1 MKKMIRLLPMALAAL
16 LTVNS
21 CSTKDDTAN
30 GMAKMEVH
38 LVDAPGDFKAVVLDV
53 QQVQIHVDDDNDES
67 KWQPLTLLKAGQY
80 NVLDFVNGRSAL
92 LASADFPPGRISQ
105 IRLILG
111 PNNYVITHDGTHYD
125 LKTPSGQT
133 SGVKL
138 KIDADLTRDVT
149 YTLLLDFNVAKSIV
163 ERGKATKADK
173 DRFLLKPVIRTITTA
188 VAGGIKGSV
197 TPATAQP
204 QVLAI
209 RTSAT
214 PNDTLS
220 TFADATGGFLL
231 RGVPSGTYRVEFF
244 APTPLKTVV
253 RTGITV
259 TNDRIT
265 DLGSI
270 DLK

>member
-1 MKKMIRLLPMALAAL
+1 MKKMIRLLPLALAAL
-16 LTVNS
+16 LTASS
-21 CSTKDDTAN
+21 CGTKDDTN

-38 LVDAPGDFKAVVLDV
+38 LVDAPGDFEAVVLDV
-53 QQVQIHVDDDNDES
+53 QQVQIHADADNDER

-111 PNNYVITHDGTHYD
+111 PNNYVVTHDGTHYN

-133 SGVKL
+133 AGIKL
-138 KIDADLTRDVT
+138 RVDADLTRNVT
-149 YTLLLDFNVAKSIV
+149 YTLLLDFNVARSIV
-163 ERGKATKADK
+163 ERGKASKADK
-173 DRFLLKPVIRTITTA
+173 DRFLLKPVIRTIATA
-188 VAGGIKGSV
+188 VAGGIRGSV
-197 TPATAQP
+197 TPATARP
-204 QVLAI
+204 HVLAI
-209 RTSAT
+209 RTST
-214 PNDTLS
+214 VPNDTLS

-231 RGVPSGTYRVEFF
+231 RGVPAGTYRVEFF
-244 APTPLKTVV
+244 PSAPLHNAV
-253 RTGITV
+253 RSDVTI

-265 DLGSI
+265 DIGAV

>member
-1 MKKMIRLLPMALAAL
+1 MKVTRLFPLTVAAL
-16 LTVNS
+16 LALGA
-21 CSTKDDTAN
+21 CSKDADSN
-30 GMAKMEVH
+30 MAKMEVH
-38 LVDAPGDFKAVVLDV
+38 LVDAPGDFNAVVLDV
-53 QQVQIHVDDDNDES
+53 QQVQIHADDTNDES
-67 KWQPLTLLKAGQY
+67 GWQALSLLKAGQY

-105 IRLILG
+105 LRLVLG
-111 PNNYVITHDGTHYD
+111 PNNYVVTRDGARYD

-149 YTLLLDFNVAKSIV
+149 YTVLLDFDVAKSIV
-163 ERGKATKADK
+163 ERGNGK

-197 TPATAQP
+197 TPTTAQP

-209 RTSAT
+209 RTST
-214 PNDTLS
+214 VPNDTLS
-220 TFADATGGFLL
+220 TFADASGGFLL
-231 RGVPSGTYRVEFF
+231 RGVPAGTYRVELF
-244 APTPLKTVV
+244 APSPLHKAV
-253 RTGITV
+253 RSDVTV

-265 DLGSI
+265 DVGTV